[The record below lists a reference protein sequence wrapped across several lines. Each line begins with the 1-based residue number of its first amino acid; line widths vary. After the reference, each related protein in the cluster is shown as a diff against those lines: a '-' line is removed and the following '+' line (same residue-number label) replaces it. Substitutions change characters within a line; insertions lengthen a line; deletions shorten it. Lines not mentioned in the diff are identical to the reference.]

1 MFSNLTSPAGLEAL
15 NNFLADKSYIEGYNA
30 SQADVAVYKAVGS
43 APNAAKYPNAARWY
57 AHIASFANEF
67 ASLPGEK
74 KPASAYGPAAPK
86 SAPAADDDDDDD
98 DDDLFGSDSETDEEA
113 EKLKAQRLA
122 EYRKKK
128 AAKPQEAAKSLVIL
142 DVKPWDDETPMA
154 ELEKGV
160 REVAMDGLLWGSS
173 KLVDIGYGI
182 KKLQITCVIED
193 AKVGTD
199 DLIDEIM
206 ELSDYV
212 QSVDIASFNK
222 L

>member
-1 MFSNLTSPAGLEAL
+1 MNSNQTTPEDINAINKSELPA
-15 NNFLADKSYIEGYNA
+15 
-30 SQADVAVYKAVGS
+30 
-43 APNAAKYPNAARWY
+43 
-57 AHIASFANEF
+57 
-67 ASLPGEK
+67 EK
-74 KPASAYGPAAPK
+74 PV
-86 SAPAADDDDDDD
+86 SAPAEEEDD

-113 EKLKAQRLA
+113 EKLKAQRLE

-142 DVKPWDDETPMA
+142 DVKSWDDETPMD
-154 ELEKGV
+154 ELEKSV
-160 REVAMDGLLWGSS
+160 REIAMDGLLWGSS

-193 AKVGTD
+193 DKVGTD
-199 DLIDEIM
+199 DLTEQIM
-206 ELSDYV
+206 DLEDYV

>member
-1 MFSNLTSPAGLEAL
+1 MFSNLTSPAGLKAL
-15 NNFLADKSYIEGYNA
+15 DEFLADKSYIEGFEA
-30 SQADVAVYKAVGS
+30 SQADVAVFEAVGS
-43 APNAAKYPNAARWY
+43 APDAAKYPNAARWY
-57 AHIASFANEF
+57 AHIASFKANF
-67 ASLPGEK
+67 SSLPGEK
-74 KPASAYGPAAPK
+74 KPASAYGPAAP
-86 SAPAADDDDDDD
+86 AAAEDDDDDD

-113 EKLKAQRLA
+113 ERLKAQRLA
-122 EYRKKK
+122 EYQKKK

-142 DVKPWDDETPMA
+142 DVKPWDDETPLA
-154 ELEKGV
+154 EMEKGV
-160 REVAMDGLLWGSS
+160 REIAMDGLLWGSS

-199 DLIDEIM
+199 DLIDQIM
-206 ELSDYV
+206 EMEDYV

>member
-1 MFSNLTSPAGLEAL
+1 MNSNQTTPEDINAINKSELPA
-15 NNFLADKSYIEGYNA
+15 
-30 SQADVAVYKAVGS
+30 
-43 APNAAKYPNAARWY
+43 
-57 AHIASFANEF
+57 
-67 ASLPGEK
+67 EK
-74 KPASAYGPAAPK
+74 PV
-86 SAPAADDDDDDD
+86 SAPAEEEDD

-113 EKLKAQRLA
+113 EKLKAQRLE

-142 DVKPWDDETPMA
+142 DVKPWDDETPMD
-154 ELEKGV
+154 ELEKSV
-160 REVAMDGLLWGSS
+160 REIAMDGLLWGSS

-193 AKVGTD
+193 DKVGTD
-199 DLIDEIM
+199 DLTEQIM
-206 ELSDYV
+206 GLEDYV

>member
-1 MFSNLTSPAGLEAL
+1 MENDNINEEQEELKMQVQESLVRQKNIKDAIEA
-15 NNFLADKSYIEGYNA
+15 AE
-30 SQADVAVYKAVGS
+30 
-43 APNAAKYPNAARWY
+43 
-57 AHIASFANEF
+57 E
-67 ASLPGEK
+67 E
-74 KPASAYGPAAPK
+74 
-86 SAPAADDDDDDD
+86 DD

-113 EKLKAQRLA
+113 EKLKAQRLE

-142 DVKPWDDETPMA
+142 DVKPWDDETPMD
-154 ELEKGV
+154 ELEKSV
-160 REVAMDGLLWGSS
+160 REIAMDGLLWGSS

-193 AKVGTD
+193 DKVGTD
-199 DLIDEIM
+199 DLTEQIM
-206 ELSDYV
+206 DLEDYV

>member
-1 MFSNLTSPAGLEAL
+1 MFSNLTSPAGLKAL
-15 NNFLADKSYIEGYNA
+15 DEFLSDKSYIEGFSA
-30 SQADVAVYKAVGS
+30 SQADVSVFEAVGS
-43 APNAAKYPNAARWY
+43 APDAAKYPNAARWY
-57 AHIASFANEF
+57 AHIASFGDEAKSF
-67 ASLPGEK
+67 PGEK
-74 KPASAYGPAAPK
+74 KPASSYGPAAP
-86 SAPAADDDDDDD
+86 AAAAEDDDDD

-122 EYRKKK
+122 EYRAKK

-160 REVAMDGLLWGSS
+160 REIAMDGLLWGSS

-199 DLIDEIM
+199 DLTEQIM
-206 ELSDYV
+206 ELEDYV

>member
-1 MFSNLTSPAGLEAL
+1 MFSNLTSPAGLKAL
-15 NNFLADKSYIEGYNA
+15 DEFLVDKSYIEGFEP
-30 SQADVAVYKAVGS
+30 SQADVSVFEAVGS
-43 APNAAKYPNAARWY
+43 APDAEKYPNVARWY
-57 AHIASFANEF
+57 AHIASYGDKAKSF
-67 ASLPGEK
+67 PGEK
-74 KPASAYGPAAPK
+74 KPASAYGPAAP
-86 SAPAADDDDDDD
+86 AAAEDDDDDD

-122 EYRKKK
+122 EYRAKK
-128 AAKPQEAAKSLVIL
+128 AQKPQEAAKSLVIL
-142 DVKPWDDETPMA
+142 DVKPWDDETPMP

-160 REVAMDGLLWGSS
+160 REIAMDGLLWGSS

-193 AKVGTD
+193 DKVGTD
-199 DLIDEIM
+199 DLIDNIM
-206 ELSDYV
+206 ELEDYV